1 MDREQQRR
9 IGSLVVGAAKS
20 IEEGLSTLPATIWAD
35 EIEMEWF
42 TLEGGELLRDYPAE
56 TRRRMAREGR
66 AMEDGS
72 YPIADCSDAENAI
85 RSVGR
90 AKPAKRAAV
99 KAFIK
104 RRVRALGCKGKVFEP
119 YQ

>member
-1 MDREQQRR
+1 MDREEQRR
-9 IGSLVVGAAKS
+9 IGGLIVGAAKA

-35 EIEMEWF
+35 EIEMEH
-42 TLEGGELLRDYPAE
+42 LAHDGGELLRDYSAE
-56 TRRRMAREGR
+56 QRRRMAREGR
-66 AMEDGS
+66 AMPDGS

-99 KAFIK
+99 KAFIR
-104 RRVRALGCKGKVFEP
+104 RRVRALGCEGQIFDDYK
-119 YQ
+119 